1 LEVAEALATVLEH
14 VGPLPAG
21 AEPLS
26 AALIGRLLATD
37 VCADRDS
44 PPFAKSLRD
53 GYAVRAI
60 DATDSRVLPVIEEI
74 AAGVIPKKAIGS
86 GEAAR
91 IFTGAPMPNGADAVV
106 MQEDAEAVGD
116 GVRVVQTGVRPG
128 QWVFPRGAEMRAG
141 DTMLAAGTR
150 LNAAAIGLLAS
161 VGMASVPVI
170 PRPRVSIIATGD
182 ELVSVQAVPGP
193 GQIRNSNGPML
204 AAQAAPLA
212 AVADLG
218 IVRDSEAAMKAA
230 IGEALAT
237 SEVVLLAGGVSA
249 GKFDLVPGVL
259 ERLGVAAHFHKVRM
273 KPGKPLLFGTKD
285 GVLVFGLPGN
295 PASAWVCFELF
306 VRPALRRLA
315 GETIVGP
322 PRRRLPLAEAIA
334 EANDRPTFRPARL
347 EAGENGLRVRPLPW
361 AGAPDLRG
369 IALADAL
376 IVLPAGESRLDPE
389 MQTEVILI
397 GDPVEIVEGIQS

>member
-1 LEVAEALATVLEH
+1 
-14 VGPLPAG
+14 
-21 AEPLS
+21 
-26 AALIGRLLATD
+26 
-37 VCADRDS
+37 
-44 PPFAKSLRD
+44 
-53 GYAVRAI
+53 
-60 DATDSRVLPVIEEI
+60 
-74 AAGVIPKKAIGS
+74 
-86 GEAAR
+86 
-91 IFTGAPMPNGADAVV
+91 
-106 MQEDAEAVGD
+106 
-116 GVRVVQTGVRPG
+116 
-128 QWVFPRGAEMRAG
+128 VFPRGAEMRAG
-141 DTMLAAGTR
+141 DTVLAAGTR

-161 VGMASVPVI
+161 VGIAQVPVI

-182 ELVSVQAVPGP
+182 ELVAVHAVPGP

-237 SEVVLLAGGVSA
+237 SDVVLLAGGVSA

-295 PASAWVCFELF
+295 PVSAWVCFELF

-315 GETIVGP
+315 GEAVAGP

-347 EAGENGLRVRPLPW
+347 ETGLRVRPLPW

-369 IALADAL
+369 IAPADAL
-376 IVLPAGESRLDPE
+376 ILLPAGESRLDPE
-389 MQTEVILI
+389 MEVEVILI
-397 GDPVEIVEGIQS
+397 GEAVEIVEGIQS